1 MLIPPRESWNPIAAV
16 WRWWDGSTKDRER
29 PEGVSA
35 PAHQCTEA
43 NAVTEPTDPLRE
55 RMRALHL
62 DPNEILNS
70 ETPAATELRRLC
82 ARCESRSRC
91 MRDLVDE
98 FADPAWQA
106 WRDYCPNATALSV
119 LNTLHGCDEITPKS
133 A

>member
-1 MLIPPRESWNPIAAV
+1 MFIPARETWNAIAAV
-16 WRWWDGSTKDRER
+16 RRWWDRSAKDRDVPKDTAPGEKS
-29 PEGVSA
+29 SA
-35 PAHQCTEA
+35 QVE
-43 NAVTEPTDPLRE
+43 PLRE

-62 DPNEILNS
+62 DPDEVLTSAN
-70 ETPAATELRRLC
+70 PAVKDLQRLC
-82 ARCESRSRC
+82 ARCESRGRC

-119 LNTLHGCDEITPKS
+119 LSTLHGCDEIEPKS